1 MEGVSNA
8 YIYSLFICSVVF
20 LEGCRDKQ
28 LPYIIALWMVM
39 GVSGVLDVSYLCHC
53 HSVICKKL
61 SGETVKSDGV
71 PEEIFLIGIVENQRL
86 C

>member
-1 MEGVSNA
+1 MHT
-8 YIYSLFICSVVF
+8 YIYSFFSGYIIF
-20 LEGCRDKQ
+20 LEGYREKQ
-28 LPYIIALWMVM
+28 LPCITILWMVV
-39 GVSGVLDVSYLCHC
+39 GVSGVISVSYRCHC